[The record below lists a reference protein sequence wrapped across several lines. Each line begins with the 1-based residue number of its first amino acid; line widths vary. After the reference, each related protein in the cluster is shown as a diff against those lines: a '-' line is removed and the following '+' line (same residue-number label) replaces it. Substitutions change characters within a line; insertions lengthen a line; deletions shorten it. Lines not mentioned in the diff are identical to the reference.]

1 MRAAHPLALCG
12 LLLAGA
18 PAAALAPPVP
28 GPPESR
34 STALEWQAWRVF
46 GSAEGLPQNSVLALL
61 QDAQGFVYA
70 GTQQGLA
77 RYDGHRWQPVEL
89 PTGGRAH
96 AVGALAQAAD
106 GALWVGTDVVGA
118 WRIDG
123 DDARPVGGS
132 ELAPVTALLADGDG
146 VVWVGTMD
154 ALLRCRGVDCTAVD
168 AVAGL
173 GARSLLREH
182 VDGEAQLWVGTG
194 SAGVL
199 RLRALDA
206 AQPERVPWALTRADG
221 LPNNVGL
228 ALARFAGDLWIGTGR
243 GLARYD
249 GRRLTV
255 YSTPNGFP
263 MAMVFALLPY
273 VDDGGTLR
281 LLASLRPG
289 GLAEI
294 DADGQWRLID
304 SHRGLPASAAH
315 SLLRERHRGQRWIGT
330 MSAGIARSEA
340 DRWALFDE
348 RMGLPD
354 RSVLGVGW
362 SSAEAALWVGTAG
375 GAVIWRDGGFVPLLP
390 DAHAGQLVHDLV
402 DAPDGSR
409 WIAHGRGLQRWRGD
423 RLDADWT
430 VDNSALPA
438 VASDRVA
445 LRRRGDGSY
454 EIFAATGHGLARWRP
469 ESGLQR
475 VDDLPGWPVE
485 GSVRSLLA
493 RADPTR
499 PGSDRVDL
507 AGSEGVWRIDDGGGR
522 RLAIDCVD
530 PRGLFA
536 LAAEGEAGGLWLST
550 RDGLLRWREDG
561 RCERW
566 PSATALGALT
576 HVRRV
581 GDWLYAFG
589 ARGAL
594 RLDPRGAPDQTGT
607 LLGHASG
614 LASPEISA
622 STSDPEGRLFAATAT
637 GLAALK
643 PPRVDAAPPS
653 PAPLRLLLARHGDDD
668 RPLAAGALLP
678 PGQSSVRFEFALL
691 AFDREHAVRYR
702 TRLHGLQGQFGEW
715 QAEPRVAYPRL
726 PPGSYRLEVEARD
739 ADGIASPP
747 LGFAFAVAAPW
758 WQRPWA
764 LAAGALLPLA
774 LGLAI
779 GRWRAR
785 AARLR
790 AAVLEAEVAAR
801 TRELADAN
809 ARLEVAAVT
818 DPLTGLRNRRFF
830 SLAAPAEAERAR
842 RGGPRAALL
851 VVLLDIDHFKHIND
865 EHGHDA
871 GDAVLVEVARR
882 LRATARG
889 GDLLVRWGGE
899 EFLLLLRDADADGAD
914 GLLERLMTA
923 LAGTPVALSG
933 ERLMVSGSIG
943 AVRFPP
949 DPEAPR
955 SWTLDQAIALA
966 DEALYRAK
974 REGRDRA
981 VRVRPVGTDGRE
993 WRTVPRPPPG

>member
-1 MRAAHPLALCG
+1 MRAAQLLAIVG
-12 LLLAGA
+12 LLWAG
-18 PAAALAPPVP
+18 PLGAALAPPLP

-61 QDAQGFVYA
+61 QDAEGFVHA

-77 RYDGHRWQPVEL
+77 RYDGHRWETIAL
-89 PTGGRAH
+89 PTGGRAY
-96 AVGALAQAAD
+96 AVGALAEAED

-123 DDARPVGGS
+123 DGARQVGGS
-132 ELAPVTALLADGDG
+132 DLAPVSALLADDDG

-154 ALLRCRGVDCTAVD
+154 ALLRCRGVDCTGVD

-173 GARSLLREH
+173 GARSLLREQ
-182 VDGEAQLWVGTG
+182 VDGEDQLWVGTG
-194 SAGVL
+194 SSGVL

-206 AQPERVPWALTRADG
+206 AQPERVPFALTRADG

-263 MAMVFALLPY
+263 MAMVFALLPF
-273 VDDGGTLR
+273 VGEDGELR

-289 GLAEI
+289 GVAEL
-294 DADGQWRLID
+294 DADGHWRLID

-362 SSAEAALWVGTAG
+362 STAEDALWVGTAG

-454 EIFAATGHGLARWRP
+454 EVFAATGHGLARWRP
-469 ESGLQR
+469 EAGLQR
-475 VDDLPGWPVE
+475 VDDLPDWPAD
-485 GSVRSLLA
+485 GSVRGLLA
-493 RADPTR
+493 QADPTR
-499 PGSDRVDL
+499 PGSDRVAL
-507 AGSEGVWRIDDGGGR
+507 AGSEGVWRIDDGGSR
-522 RLAIDCVD
+522 RLAIDCID

-536 LAAEGEAGGLWLST
+536 LAAEGEAGGLWLTT

-561 RCERW
+561 RCEHW
-566 PSATALGALT
+566 PSAATLGALS

-581 GDWLYAFG
+581 GQWLYAFG

-594 RLDPRGAPDQTGT
+594 RLDPRGPPDQPGT

-622 STSDPEGRLFAATAT
+622 STVDDRGRLFAATAA
-637 GLAALK
+637 GLAALQ
-643 PPRVDAAPPS
+643 PPRVAVAPPP
-653 PAPLRLLLARHGDDD
+653 PAPLRLRLARHGDDD
-668 RPLAAGALLP
+668 RPLVADALLP
-678 PGQSSVRFEFALL
+678 PGQSSVRFEYALL

-702 TRLHGLQGQFGEW
+702 TRLHGLQDDFGAW
-715 QAEPRVAYPRL
+715 QHEPRIAFPRL
-726 PPGSYRLEVEARD
+726 PPGRYRLDVEARD
-739 ADGIASPP
+739 ADGVAAAP
-747 LGFAFAVAAPW
+747 LRFAFAVAAPW
-758 WQRPWA
+758 WQQPAA
-764 LAAGALLPLA
+764 LSGAALLPLL
-774 LGLAI
+774 LGLGI

-790 AAVLEAEVAAR
+790 ASALEAEVAAR
-801 TRELADAN
+801 TRELAAAN
-809 ARLEVAAVT
+809 ARLEEAAVT
-818 DPLTGLRNRRFF
+818 DPLTGLRNRRYFA
-830 SLAAPAEAERAR
+830 LAAPAEAERAQ
-842 RGGPRAALL
+842 RGDPRAALL
-851 VVLLDIDHFKHIND
+851 VALLDIDHFKRIND
-865 EHGHDA
+865 EHGHDG

-882 LRATARG
+882 LQATARG
-889 GDLLVRWGGE
+889 GDLVLRWGGE
-899 EFLLLLRDADADGAD
+899 EFLLLLRDVDVEAADP
-914 GLLERLMTA
+914 LLERLLDA
-923 LAGTPVALSG
+923 LAGVPIVLPAARRTVT
-933 ERLMVSGSIG
+933 GSIG

-949 DPEAPR
+949 DPSNPR
-955 SWTLDQAIALA
+955 AASLDQAITLA

-981 VRVRPVGTDGRE
+981 VRVTPSSGGEPAWHTVQRTGRP
-993 WRTVPRPPPG
+993 